1 MTTRKL
7 ESSEWQAYFD
17 EVAKHLPTMRV
28 GISIMGEN
36 IGVQPESEDSVL
48 VGISYDSNDEVFV
61 VDAANLSHTVPKP
74 KEIFIREQG
83 GRLSSIEVIA
93 QDGTK
98 QIIELQPL
106 PSLPAS

>member
-17 EVAKHLPTMRV
+17 EVSKHLPTMRV

-48 VGISYDSNDEVFV
+48 IGISYDSKDEVFV
-61 VDAANLSHTVPKP
+61 VAAANLSHTVPKP
-74 KEIFIREQG
+74 DEIFVREQA
-83 GRLSSIEVIA
+83 GRLSSIEIIA
-93 QDGTK
+93 HDGTK

>member
-7 ESSEWQAYFD
+7 ESPEWQRYFD
-17 EVAKHLPTMRV
+17 EVSKHLPTMRV
-28 GISIMGEN
+28 GISIMGERSACS
-36 IGVQPESEDSVL
+36 PRAKTALL
-48 VGISYDSNDEVFV
+48 VGVSYDSNDDVFA
-61 VDAANLSHTVPKP
+61 VDAANISHRVPKP
-74 KEIFIREQG
+74 KEIFVREQA

-98 QIIELQPL
+98 QIIELRPL

>member
-7 ESSEWQAYFD
+7 ESSEWQGYFD
-17 EVAKHLPTMRV
+17 EVSKHLPTMRV

-36 IGVQPESEDSVL
+36 IGVQPESEDSML
-48 VGISYDSNDEVFV
+48 VGISYDSNDEVFS
-61 VDAANLSHTVPKP
+61 VDAANLSHRVPRP
-74 KEIFIREQG
+74 KEIFVREQAG
-83 GRLSSIEVIA
+83 TLSSIEVIA